1 MNLLSS
7 LNFLRRSA
15 PQAMPEHV
23 KVRYVVAAKSDNTKL
38 ARKRAKVEAEL
49 RAFVTQERLRRA
61 VIAQQEYRDVEHTL
75 FVADKGGRG

>member
-38 ARKRAKVEAEL
+38 SRKKAETT
-49 RAFVTQERLRRA
+49 AALRRYVTERQLLEA
-61 VIAQQEYRDVEHTL
+61 VERAV
-75 FVADKGGRG
+75 KS